1 MFFGLKTAKFWN
13 PETALVLHVDAIQMT
28 AEGAWTLSTGLLPDQ
43 GQGNLDIRTY
53 PILGKEQRL
62 NVALGYRTSVY
73 LAEGASWGLE
83 LGGMANAVSIE
94 ENYVVLT
101 PAVGNS
107 RYEVDL
113 LTSVGVG
120 NGQLTAANNLLTQW
134 GMGFYGSAGI
144 DLDFEEGGH
153 IELNARVSRDNLMLG
168 LNETRGWN
176 IAVFLTWMMPSEF
189 GNFARASF

>member
-1 MFFGLKTAKFWN
+1 
-13 PETALVLHVDAIQMT
+13 
-28 AEGAWTLSTGLLPDQ
+28 
-43 GQGNLDIRTY
+43 
-53 PILGKEQRL
+53 
-62 NVALGYRTSVY
+62 
-73 LAEGASWGLE
+73 
-83 LGGMANAVSIE
+83 MANAVSIE

-120 NGQLTAANNLLTQW
+120 SGQLTAANNLLTQW

>member
-1 MFFGLKTAKFWN
+1 MSF
-13 PETALVLHVDAIQMT
+13 
-28 AEGAWTLSTGLLPDQ
+28 
-43 GQGNLDIRTY
+43 Y

-101 PAVGNS
+101 PTVGNS

-113 LTSVGVG
+113 LTSVNVG
-120 NGQLTAANNLLTQW
+120 SGQLTAANNLLTQW